1 MFLSP
6 LQELPILGRNT
17 VYIGSLFIFVL
28 FQLPIAV
35 AKNFS
40 TVLAFRFLTGFFG
53 SPALA
58 TGVSALPRFSSRS
71 RKLMYLIGCV
81 DGGHLAHASVSVRH
95 GRLGVRRNGRVS
107 ASQNTSYEPLLKATF
122 QTNNRCLPNINSR
135 EDDKLTGHNFPGP
148 VIGGFPAQGEGW
160 RWPIYEL
167 IWISGFALAFL
178 ALLLPETYE
187 PTILLRRAA
196 RLRKLTGNPHLRSQ
210 SEIDAASTKASER
223 LYEALV
229 RPFVLAAEPTLLFAN
244 VYLGFVCEFCTQ
256 LSKHLRDFG
265 C

>member
-1 MFLSP
+1 MLTIPNSP
-6 LQELPILGRNT
+6 DSDGKLT
-17 VYIGSLFIFVL
+17 VY
-28 FQLPIAV
+28 
-35 AKNFS
+35 NFS
-40 TVLAFRFLTGFFG
+40 
-53 SPALA
+53 
-58 TGVSALPRFSSRS
+58 
-71 RKLMYLIGCV
+71 
-81 DGGHLAHASVSVRH
+81 
-95 GRLGVRRNGRVS
+95 
-107 ASQNTSYEPLLKATF
+107 
-122 QTNNRCLPNINSR
+122 
-135 EDDKLTGHNFPGP
+135 GP
-148 VIGGFPAQGEGW
+148 VIGGFPAQAEGW

-244 VYLGFVCEFCTQ
+244 VYLGFVCEWYKLAGVCEIFVC
-256 LSKHLRDFG
+256 
-265 C
+265 